1 MIVLFVSAKVG
12 HRQTNYS
19 ENPLTNRQRVFCVY
33 DVPMSGASIPSA
45 TILTVPRPTGALVSV
60 IRC

>member
-33 DVPMSGASIPSA
+33 VA
-45 TILTVPRPTGALVSV
+45 RF
-60 IRC
+60 RHQ